1 MRLFN
6 VYKILYLIKKS
17 KFIFH
22 FFFWFKCNQSCSQ
35 DIVHV
40 QLWKILELKK
50 EKKKEKKDK
59 IEIYF
64 NCCPGWHIQWQ
75 R

>member
-1 MRLFN
+1 
-6 VYKILYLIKKS
+6 VI
-17 KFIFH
+17 
-22 FFFWFKCNQSCSQ
+22 FFFGFKCNQSYSQ

-50 EKKKEKKDK
+50 EEEKKDK

>member
-6 VYKILYLIKKS
+6 VYKIFYLNNPNS
-17 KFIFH
+17 SSFGDFY
-22 FFFWFKCNQSCSQ
+22 FFGFKCNQSYSQ

-50 EKKKEKKDK
+50 EEEKKDK